1 MVPSPDDPRPV
12 LLYDG
17 DCGFCRW
24 SVAKVV
30 AWDRRGRLR
39 TAAIQ
44 SAEGQRLLT
53 DLPEPLRLDSF
64 HLAEPG
70 GQVRSAGAAAAP
82 LLELLPGG
90 RPPALLMR
98 TFPGLT
104 ERAYRAVAARRDRLG
119 HRLRR

>member
-12 LLYDG
+12 LLFDG

-30 AWDRRGRLR
+30 AWDRHGRLR
-39 TAAIQ
+39 TVAIQ

-64 HLAEPG
+64 HLAEPDG
-70 GQVRSAGAAAAP
+70 RVHSAGAAAAP
-82 LLELLPGG
+82 LADLLPGG
-90 RPPALLMR
+90 RPLAFLMR
-98 TFPGLT
+98 RSPRLT

-119 HRLRR
+119 RKLRL